1 MEIFSAGWEAPKQS
15 DARYGVKFSPS
26 SPPVGSAGWRIGS
39 PKTKMKINLTD
50 KPSDSKECRIIGF
63 FETKGLNR
71 HSFFLSLLQ
80 EDRKYVDGLLKKKRL
95 DEPFFIL
102 VHLPSSPAKSILLLK
117 LDKKNWGARK
127 RTNALRKIIVALK
140 ESRVKSALFNL
151 EDFAVPSLTESE
163 SVRRMAEDFLMAEF
177 SFVKYK
183 EKPKGGW
190 PEIKEISIFVPRIS
204 KGLKGALEE
213 GIIIGGETN
222 HCRILANTPGGDMT
236 PKKLAEAALKEKAP
250 KLKTK
255 ILDQKEIK
263 KLGMG
268 GIIGVSR
275 GSGEQPRFIIME
287 YRGGK
292 KDERPVVF
300 VGKGITFDS
309 GGLNLKPGSGI
320 CEMHMDMS
328 GGAAVIHALA
338 AIAKIGLK
346 INIIGLVPAVENMP
360 SGSSYRPGDILK
372 TITGKTIEALNTDAE
387 GRIILADALGY
398 AQKYKPKIIIDV
410 ATLTGAAIVALGQR
424 VNAVFATSPE
434 LEKLSRE
441 VGEKSGDEAWPL
453 PLWDDYAEEI
463 KSDFADIANIGKN
476 RYGDAIIGA
485 IFLKQFVGDFPWVHL
500 DIAPTMTPIENQY
513 LGKGA
518 TGAGTRFLVEL
529 AKRYQT
535 KN

>member
-1 MEIFSAGWEAPKQS
+1 
-15 DARYGVKFSPS
+15 
-26 SPPVGSAGWRIGS
+26 
-39 PKTKMKINLTD
+39 
-50 KPSDSKECRIIGF
+50 
-63 FETKGLNR
+63 
-71 HSFFLSLLQ
+71 
-80 EDRKYVDGLLKKKRL
+80 
-95 DEPFFIL
+95 
-102 VHLPSSPAKSILLLK
+102 
-117 LDKKNWGARK
+117 
-127 RTNALRKIIVALK
+127 
-140 ESRVKSALFNL
+140 
-151 EDFAVPSLTESE
+151 
-163 SVRRMAEDFLMAEF
+163 
-177 SFVKYK
+177 
-183 EKPKGGW
+183 
-190 PEIKEISIFVPRIS
+190 
-204 KGLKGALEE
+204 
-213 GIIIGGETN
+213 
-222 HCRILANTPGGDMT
+222 MT
-236 PKKLAEAALKEKAP
+236 PEKLAEAALKEKAP

-275 GSGEQPRFIIME
+275 GSGERPRFIIME

-292 KDERPVVF
+292 KDEKPVVF

-398 AQKYKPKIIIDV
+398 AQKYKPKIIADV

-463 KSDFADIANIGKN
+463 KSDFADIANVGKN
-476 RYGDAIIGA
+476 RYGGAIIGA
-485 IFLKQFVGDFPWVHL
+485 IFLKQFIGDFPWVHL